1 MNFSA
6 FDVIMRMVY
15 CICPSVGKDSEEM
28 YINWKFCGKIKTI
41 SYPSSVLTL
50 SIAVTIIVL
59 VFDITKL
66 SKLKTE

>member
-6 FDVIMRMVY
+6 FDVIIRKVY
-15 CICPSVGKDSEEM
+15 CICPSVGKGSEEM
-28 YINWKFCGKIKTI
+28 YINWKFCRKIKTI

-50 SIAVTIIVL
+50 TIAVTIIV

-66 SKLKTE
+66 SKMKTE